1 MKKIVYYIAL
11 TCVAIMAL
19 LSTVTAITNIT
30 FFGYYPINQ
39 LTVSKSSDDYSVKK
53 INFDFKTEAIATFKS
68 NDDEQKVAI

>member
-19 LSTVTAITNIT
+19 LSTVTAITNLT
-30 FFGYYPINQ
+30 FFDYYPINQ
-39 LTVSKSSDDYSVKK
+39 LTVSKSSVDYSVKK

-68 NDDEQKVAI
+68 NDDEQIVAI